1 MHCASCVS
9 AVEKALKNV
18 DGVTRATVNLTLET
32 ATVEIHPY
40 KEAKQ
45 NLIKAVEE
53 AGYEAGISESDSL
66 IEAEEKKE
74 AKKQAEVTLLKRKT
88 MFSGALTLIIMGLSM
103 LHMLPGFEGWADQ
116 AVLNGFLFLLT
127 LPVVTWSGREFYV
140 TAWKGLWH
148 GTASM
153 DTLISV
159 GTGAAF
165 LFSTAVTIQPELFSS
180 VGRTGEVYFDTTVT
194 IITLIL
200 FGRLLENRAKI
211 RTTEAMKKLMSLSAK
226 SARVVRNGLEKE
238 IPIEQVKK
246 GDTLLVRPGE
256 KVAVDG
262 IIIDGASTLD
272 ESMMTGESMPV
283 EKSKDQVV
291 IGGTLNQ
298 TGSFRFRATR
308 VGKETMLAQM
318 IRMIAE
324 AQGSKAPIQRLADQ
338 VSAVFVPVVV
348 AIAILTFLVWFFLA
362 PAELR
367 VTLSLLN
374 FVSVLIIACPC
385 ALGLATPAAITV
397 ATGKGAELGIL
408 FKQAE
413 SLELAGK
420 LDAVVMDKT
429 GTLTEG
435 KPQVASFMLSK
446 ESNHAEK
453 ELLAWIHAVESRSE
467 HPLAKAISEYCKE
480 QDIEVMQAEQF
491 IALEGRGAKAR
502 VQGHDMRIGNRA
514 LMIEQQL
521 TIASDIEAFARDA
534 ESLAQSISFV
544 AVDGNCV
551 AGFALADGLKP
562 DAQQAVLALKAM
574 GLDVAMITGDNH
586 TTAMEIAKQA
596 GIGRVEAEVLPD
608 EKLRFIQSLQA
619 DGKKIAM
626 VGDGINDAPA
636 LAQADVGIALG
647 TGTDI
652 ANSAS
657 DITLVGGELNK
668 AVQAIKL
675 SKETMQTLRENLFFA
690 FIYNTLGIPIAAGV
704 LYPAFGLML
713 SPMIAAAAM
722 AMSSVSVLTN
732 SLKLKRVRFT

>member
-9 AVEKALKNV
+9 SVEKALKNV

-40 KEAKQ
+40 QEARQ
-45 NLIKAVEE
+45 NLIKAVEK
-53 AGYEAGISESDSL
+53 AGYEASASESDSL

-74 AKKQAEVTLLKRKT
+74 VKKQAEVALLKRKT
-88 MFSGALTLIIMGLSM
+88 LFSGALTLIVMGLSM

-116 AVLNGFLFLLT
+116 ASLNGLLFLLT

-153 DTLISV
+153 DTLIAV

-211 RTTEAMKKLMSLSAK
+211 RTTEAMKKLMSLSSK

-256 KVAVDG
+256 KIAVDG

-338 VSAVFVPVVV
+338 VSAVFVPIVV

-435 KPQVASFMLSK
+435 KPQVASFMVSK
-446 ESNHAEK
+446 ESDHPEK
-453 ELLAWIHAVESRSE
+453 KLLAWIHAVESRSE

-480 QDIEVMQAEQF
+480 QDIQMAQAEQF
-491 IALEGRGAKAR
+491 KALEGRGAEAR
-502 VQGHDMRIGNRA
+502 VQGHRLRIGNRA
-514 LMIEQQL
+514 LMIEQQI
-521 TIASDIEAFARDA
+521 TITSDIEAFAREA
-534 ESLAQSISFV
+534 ELHAQSISFA

-586 TTAMEIAKQA
+586 TTAMQIAKQA
-596 GIGRVEAEVLPD
+596 GIGSVEAEMLPD

>member
-116 AVLNGFLFLLT
+116 TVVNGFLFLLT

-153 DTLISV
+153 DTLIAV

-338 VSAVFVPVVV
+338 VSAVFVPIVV

-435 KPQVASFMLSK
+435 KPQVASFIVSK
-446 ESNHAEK
+446 GSNHAKK

-491 IALEGRGAKAR
+491 KALEGRGAEAQ
-502 VQGHDMRIGNRA
+502 VQEHQLCIGNRA
-514 LMIEQQL
+514 LMIEQQI
-521 TIASDIEAFARDA
+521 TIASDIEAFAREA

-562 DAQQAVLALKAM
+562 DASQAVHALKAM
-574 GLDVAMITGDNH
+574 GLDVAMITGDNQ

-596 GIGRVEAEVLPD
+596 GIGWVEAEVLPD

-668 AVQAIKL
+668 AIQAIKL

>member
-40 KEAKQ
+40 KDARQ

-74 AKKQAEVTLLKRKT
+74 VKKQAEVTLLKRKT

-116 AVLNGFLFLLT
+116 TVLNGFLFLLT

-153 DTLISV
+153 DTLIAV

-348 AIAILTFLVWFFLA
+348 AIAILTFSVWFFLA

-435 KPQVASFMLSK
+435 KPQVASFIVSK
-446 ESNHAEK
+446 ESNHAKK

-480 QDIEVMQAEQF
+480 QDIEMMQAEQF
-491 IALEGRGAKAR
+491 IALEGRGAEAQ
-502 VQGHDMRIGNRA
+502 VQEYHLRIGNRA

-521 TIASDIEAFARDA
+521 TIASDIEAFAREA

-596 GIGRVEAEVLPD
+596 RIDRVEAEMLPD